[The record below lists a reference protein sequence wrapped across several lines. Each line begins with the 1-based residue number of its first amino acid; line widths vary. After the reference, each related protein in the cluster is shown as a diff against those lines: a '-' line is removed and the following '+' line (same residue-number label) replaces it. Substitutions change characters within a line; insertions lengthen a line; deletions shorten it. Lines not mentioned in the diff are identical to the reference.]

1 MRNVRQIRAICFAML
16 AVYSTWLI
24 WLEMDGSQTRVRP
37 YFSDIEGEVALFAV
51 NTTLSV
57 ALLAGTALLLMFAAT
72 AEEARRRDSRKFLSS
87 QAALFALLAADDRFQ
102 LHERLG
108 WRLGVP
114 DHYVLF
120 AWGLVGLAL
129 LAAYGR
135 PALVSLRG
143 AVLFAAGAALL
154 AASFAIDA
162 FAASD
167 AWLRLSLEDLA
178 KSWGA
183 AMFLAFGW
191 ETARYHLAPTPASRS
206 LEAAIAEWLPRA
218 NEARATSPPGAAND
232 APENGR

>member
-1 MRNVRQIRAICFAML
+1 MTRIRAICFAML
-16 AVYSTWLI
+16 AVYSMWLI
-24 WLEMDGSQTRVRP
+24 GLEMDGSQARVRP

-57 ALLAGTALLLMFAAT
+57 ALLAGTALLLMFAAM
-72 AEEARRRDSRKFLSS
+72 ADAPRRHGGRQFLISL
-87 QAALFALLAADDRFQ
+87 AALFALLAADDRFQ
-102 LHERLG
+102 LHEGLG

-120 AWGLVGLAL
+120 AWGLVGLPL

-191 ETARYHLAPTPASRS
+191 ETARYHLAPAPASRS

-218 NEARATSPPGAAND
+218 NGARATSPPSTAD
-232 APENGR
+232 DIPEHVR